1 MGAMNRRRVLTA
13 VTGTG
18 LGLGLAGCLGARES
32 EETGVEPEANA
43 STNEEEP
50 ETGSATEPR
59 VETLED
65 FEELSAWE
73 VEGGTVS
80 ADTDRSV
87 VGSQSARFETDRQGQ
102 TSHLAYSFDSPIDFS
117 EVVPGVA
124 MCASEGTI
132 ANPWLRLTDVDGNRF
147 DFRRSIQGGLPLMRL
162 NFGVDDFDPA
172 FDMTAVTRAALVVWT
187 AEDDKQTV
195 WFDDLHTVP
204 RPATGKVMIQ
214 FDDAHSTDYTEAL
227 PTLAEH
233 DYPAVTFIN
242 PHYVE
247 GAADNEERG
256 GFSRVTVDQTHE
268 LHDAGWTIANHTWS
282 HADLAD
288 LSRAE
293 QDEEIRRG
301 KEWLMDQG
309 FETGAQYFAYPFG
322 SYTETTLELA
332 ADSHKINYAGGYPV
346 QGYTVNDRLASR
358 ISEPSEERARRVLE
372 RTAEKRGITSIFYHR
387 LEGQL
392 LEDFKAMV
400 AILHDLESAG
410 DLEVVLPSDIERE
423 FSL

>member
-13 VTGTG
+13 VMGTG
-18 LGLGLAGCLGARES
+18 LGLGLAGCLGEES
-32 EETGVEPEANA
+32 EEVEPEANA
-43 STNEEEP
+43 STSEEESA
-50 ETGSATEPR
+50 TGSATESR

-65 FEELSAWE
+65 FEDLSAWE
-73 VEGGTVS
+73 AEGGTVS

-102 TSHLAYSFDSPIDFS
+102 TSHLAYSFDSPTDFS
-117 EVVPGVA
+117 EVIPGVA
-124 MCASEGTI
+124 MRGSEGTI
-132 ANPWLRLTDVDGNRF
+132 VNPWLRLTDGDGNRF
-147 DFRRSIQGGLPLMRL
+147 DLRRSIQGGLPLMRL

-187 AEDDKQTV
+187 AEDDEQTL

-227 PTLAEH
+227 PVLAEH

-282 HADLAD
+282 HADLAT
-288 LSRAE
+288 LSRE
-293 QDEEIRRG
+293 DQRTEIERG
-301 KEWLMDQG
+301 REWLIDQG
-309 FETGAQYFAYPFG
+309 FVEGADYFAYPFG

-346 QGYTVNDRLASR
+346 QGYTVNSRLASR
-358 ISEPSEERARRVLE
+358 ISEPSEDRARRVLE

-387 LEGQL
+387 LEGEL

-400 AILHDLESAG
+400 SILHELESAG
-410 DLEVVLPSDIERE
+410 DLEVVLPADIERE
-423 FSL
+423 FLL